1 MEKRPDISCGK
12 PEVFCGKVKAE
23 TVPMCDSTRVTPTGV
38 NGPLVAKIPVVLA
51 EKDIQID
58 VEAKIEL
65 KEDFFEIKR
74 IKKDVFLTQCKLIP
88 TAGRRNPTTGELISG
103 KLFLSGFVQKNI
115 EFATAKCVSHE
126 AVSGNIQHTTV
137 KVPFRCVTEVEFER
151 QPIIRF
157 RVTQRE
163 IEFLED
169 HEKEGKCKEAIMG
182 VTPCEKDFEDEI
194 NFTEE
199 PFCELVSARIFEAD
213 INKEHSNYEET
224 KEFEKIEEKM
234 VIFLRIK
241 VLQVQQVNIR

>member
-1 MEKRPDISCGK
+1 MEKRPDINCGK
-12 PEVFCGKVKAE
+12 PEAHCGKVKAE
-23 TVPMCDSTRVTPTGV
+23 TVSMCDSSKVTPIGV

-51 EKDIQID
+51 ERDIQID
-58 VEAKIEL
+58 VDAKIEL

-74 IKKDVFLTQCKLIP
+74 IKKDVFLTQCELIP

-103 KLFLSGFVQKNI
+103 KLFISGFVQKNF
-115 EFATAKCVSHE
+115 EFATAKCVTHE

-137 KVPFRCVTEVEFER
+137 KVPFHCVTEVEFER

-157 RVTQRE
+157 RTTQRE

-169 HEKEGKCKEAIMG
+169 HEKKEKCKEAIMG
-182 VTPCEKDFEDEI
+182 VTPCQRNFEDEI
-194 NFTEE
+194 NFTEK

-213 INKEHSNYEET
+213 TNKEHSYYEET

-241 VLQVQQVNIR
+241 VLQLQQVNIR